1 MVTLQYK
8 RLGTVF
14 GGIAGDYN
22 NQNSNKRYEDNGVN
36 DSSQISSD

>member
-22 NQNSNKRYEDNGVN
+22 NQNSKRYEDNGVN